1 MISEPMECPK
11 CSKHT
16 LIQRHSDLYQCV
28 SCDFERDF
36 SETVVEDYQPE
47 DNDGGGIW
55 VFFLVVFTI
64 FALL

>member
-16 LIQRHSDLYQCV
+16 LIERQIDLYQCV

-36 SETVVEDYQPE
+36 SQIRNEDDHEE
-47 DNDGGGIW
+47 DNGGSGIW